1 MNGFRYVDLGLSSG
15 TLWANQN
22 LPGYYAFGEY
32 EEKFIYTKENSI
44 TFGKDKLQLID
55 ENLCNGKGNCISKHS
70 YIAPTKEQF
79 LELMDECDWEWGK
92 DSNGN
97 LGYKVTSKTHKENN
111 EYTFIFLPVEGYK
124 LQTDVVDKGIW
135 GNYWTSTIIDG
146 KYHAAY
152 LYFFKNAIYWGNH
165 SERFYGRSVRP
176 VINTKC
182 NALIDVN
189 LPSKTLW
196 DSKNFGANN
205 PFETGQI
212 ISYGEPW
219 GKDPKLYDITHYRYA
234 VKDAVSQHWR
244 YRFFGDEAD
253 SSMWDFVENYRGE
266 KVKCF
271 KEYPKY
277 DWVVNTTDLQE
288 PSKADFEE
296 LIANIEEI
304 QLIRYVGRYF
314 YLFYFKNSYEV
325 LIFSYGR
332 RIFDYPDEENPSS
345 CIEQWYYWTNE
356 LIYDPAKNIANS
368 AYVFHISNNTATIE
382 ISNGDHHAHGLV
394 QGMQLR
400 RIKKQ

>member
-1 MNGFRYVDLGLSSG
+1 MSNFKYVDLGLSSG
-15 TLWANQN
+15 TLWANEN
-22 LPGYYAFGEY
+22 LPGYYAFGEL
-32 EEKFIYTKENSI
+32 EEKLSYTQDNSI
-44 TFGKDKLQLID
+44 TFDKNKIQLMK
-55 ENLCNGKGNCISKHS
+55 EGLCDSSGNVISKHS
-70 YIAPTKEQF
+70 YTIPTKEQF
-79 LELMDECDWEWGK
+79 LELMTECDWKW
-92 DSNGN
+92 DSNN
-97 LGYKVTSKTHKENN
+97 YGYRVRSKKYNDEDHE
-111 EYTFIFLPVEGYK
+111 IFFPTEGYK
-124 LQTDVVDKGIW
+124 LKTDIVDKGIW
-135 GNYWTSTIIDG
+135 GNYWTASIIEG

-176 VINTKC
+176 VLNIQC
-182 NALIDVN
+182 NALLDLN

-212 ISYGEPW
+212 IAYGEPW

-234 VKDAVSQHWR
+234 VKDEVSQKWR

-253 SSMWDFVENYRGE
+253 SSMWDLVENYRGE

-277 DWVVNTTDLQE
+277 DWAVNTTDLQE

-296 LIANIEEI
+296 LIANTKEI
-304 QLIRYVGRYF
+304 QLIRYAGKYF
-314 YLFYFKNSYEV
+314 YLFYFKDSYEV
-325 LIFSYGR
+325 LVFSYGR

-356 LIYDPAKNIANS
+356 LVYDPAKNIANS
-368 AYVFHISNNTATIE
+368 AYTFHIANNTANIE